1 MGWKHYQTVDPSK
14 RKHKVG
20 RGLFRVHL
28 LILYFKFQFSKS
40 SKPSTIHIFLNLAY
54 PFRRK
59 ICLSQNAQKS
69 PKNLHKTAKHW
80 SMKYAEDLALLETW
94 LRYWQKG
101 RRVKRRRN
109 SLHVCTPALKTY
121 PRSRKELKECEGG
134 YQNHPVPHTFSVVSL
149 CTKIVRISV
158 IQLPSALSTDEI
170 PFHYAKQWLQTSM
183 GSH

>member
-1 MGWKHYQTVDPSK
+1 MVEHQTIKAGFHLNRNEIWSRFKRELLRLERVWNTFRQLTPSK
-14 RKHKVG
+14 ESPRLVG
-20 RGLFRVHL
+20 DCLVSV

-94 LRYWQKG
+94 LRYWQKV
-101 RRVKRRRN
+101 RFKRLQN
-109 SLHVCTPALKTY
+109 SLT
-121 PRSRKELKECEGG
+121 RSRKVNVKWIFPPIDILTTEKRNTHCQDTQQKG
-134 YQNHPVPHTFSVVSL
+134 
-149 CTKIVRISV
+149 
-158 IQLPSALSTDEI
+158 
-170 PFHYAKQWLQTSM
+170 
-183 GSH
+183 